1 MSRCIKAYNKA
12 KLLKMVTFHYV
23 LPSDYRNIAKNLINH
38 NFVVNDTVHDSRKV
52 CFHEYCCRFLHLS
65 DFFATISK
73 IAAAARFFVTRRWK
87 CVTSPPIPRNHDFMF
102 FVSRV
107 FEKNLFHVRVP
118 TIRQTARPSFHGNY
132 HNSVVNS
139 FRWQSTV
146 PGYLQI
152 LSRAASA
159 WT

>member
-23 LPSDYRNIAKNLINH
+23 LPSDYRNIAKNVINH

-73 IAAAARFFVTRRWK
+73 IAAASRFFCHSSLEVRYFH
-87 CVTSPPIPRNHDFMF
+87 PIPRNHDFMF
-102 FVSRV
+102 FALRV
-107 FEKNLFHVRVP
+107 FEKSLFHVRVP
-118 TIRQTARPSFHGNY
+118 TSRQTARPSFTEINIIR
-132 HNSVVNS
+132 S
-139 FRWQSTV
+139 
-146 PGYLQI
+146 
-152 LSRAASA
+152 
-159 WT
+159 

>member
-1 MSRCIKAYNKA
+1 
-12 KLLKMVTFHYV
+12 MVTFHYA
-23 LPSDYRNIAKNLINH
+23 LSSDYRNIAKNVINH
-38 NFVVNDTVHDSRKV
+38 NFVVNDTAHDSRKV

-73 IAAAARFFVTRRWK
+73 IARFFVTRRWK
-87 CVTSPPIPRNHDFMF
+87 CVASPSNSTQSQFHVFT
-102 FVSRV
+102 SRV
-107 FEKNLFHVRVP
+107 FSKSLFHVRAP
-118 TIRQTARPSFHGNY
+118 TSQQTAGPSFRGNY

-146 PGYLQI
+146 PENLQI
-152 LSRAASA
+152 LRRAASA